1 MPQNKKDFRF
11 FLRKSFKF
19 DSCVPTSFFIS
30 MSSCAR
36 VFRSG
41 LSGSSQPSFFST
53 LPKEEKQRMF
63 VDNKLLL
70 GYFSFNF
77 VPKITNVVSILL
89 MTILIKLNQFHYC
102 FEWVL
107 SKNVQLIILK
117 AVLTWMFLCDDNKSR
132 KCSMISQ
139 NRNWSFQ
146 LQASVRW
153 LHLFNITSFA
163 RTYIVMKSWLQS
175 DP

>member
-1 MPQNKKDFRF
+1 MPQNRKDFRF

-53 LPKEEKQRMF
+53 LPKEEKQRMFVDLF

-117 AVLTWMFLCDDNKSR
+117 AVLTWMFLRMFLCDDNESR
-132 KCSMISQ
+132 KCSMIS
-139 NRNWSFQ
+139 
-146 LQASVRW
+146 
-153 LHLFNITSFA
+153 
-163 RTYIVMKSWLQS
+163 
-175 DP
+175 